1 MRAASEKRM
10 PEDLS
15 GKAQPDTAPLD
26 AGLAMSRAE
35 EKVELDLDDAPF
47 LIPEVETPPP
57 PPKAETSLSLDAPE
71 EKPAKKSLFANRKL
85 LIMLVAV
92 VLLLGGGGGAT
103 WWFVL
108 RTPPEKAA
116 GPKTVVVP
124 SEPAPAEVPKASTPV
139 VSLEPFWVEQRDM
152 DGQIRFLVC
161 KFAAP
166 ATDPKLIHEIQG
178 KKVVIRDAVYY
189 YLKNKSLVFLTD
201 GANAETLKK
210 DLLTIINGYLSLG
223 KLEDLLIE
231 NYLVK

>member
-1 MRAASEKRM
+1 M
-10 PEDLS
+10 PDDLS
-15 GKAQPDTAPLD
+15 GKAQPDTSPLD
-26 AGLAMSRAE
+26 AGLAMTRAE

-47 LIPEVETPPP
+47 LRAEAEPAP
-57 PPKAETSLSLDAPE
+57 PPKAEKQLKLDAPE
-71 EKPAKKSLFANRKL
+71 EKPQKKGLGALLANKKL
-85 LIMLVAV
+85 LIALAAA
-92 VLLLGGGGGAT
+92 LLLLIGGGGT

-108 RTPPEKAA
+108 RKPAEKPAE
-116 GPKTVVVP
+116 PQKIVVP
-124 SEPAPAEVPKASTPV
+124 SEPKPAEAPKPATPV
-139 VSLEPFWVEQRDM
+139 ISLEPFWVEQRDAE
-152 DGQIRFLVC
+152 GNIRFLVC

-166 ATDPKLIHEIQG
+166 ATDPKLIAEVQG

-201 GANAETLKK
+201 GANADTLKK